1 MPGAITLLDGGMGQ
15 ELRKR
20 GLTEE
25 RLWSA
30 HTLMTRPEE
39 VRRLH
44 EEFIDAGAEII
55 TTANYS
61 TTPKRFA
68 IDGLRNRVTDVTRIA
83 AEVANEARRGRGG
96 VRIAGSLPPLLAS
109 YEPDAAGT
117 FEEMLPDYEEIVAAL
132 APGVDLFICET
143 MASATESR
151 AAATAA
157 AATGKP
163 IWVSWTLQDEKTNRL
178 RSGETIAEALRQVS
192 ALPIDAFL
200 FNCCSPETM
209 TPALPILRAATD
221 RPIGAYANAFT
232 PIPKDWRRR
241 ADRLRDLREDLD
253 AEGFA
258 SFAAPWFRSGA
269 TIVGGCCGASPGHIA
284 ALRRLI
290 EATT

>member
-1 MPGAITLLDGGMGQ
+1 MTSAVTLLDGGMGQ

-30 HTLMTRPEE
+30 HTLMTKPGE

-44 EEFIDAGAEII
+44 EEFIDAGAQII

-68 IDGLRNRVTDVTRIA
+68 LDGLRDRVGEVTRIA
-83 AEVANEARRGRGG
+83 RDVANEARRGRPG

-109 YEPDAAGT
+109 YEPDAAGG
-117 FEEMLPDYEEIVAAL
+117 FEAMLPDYEEIVEAL

-157 AATGKP
+157 AATGRP
-163 IWVSWTLQDEKTNRL
+163 VWVSWTLQDEKTNRL
-178 RSGETIAEALRQVS
+178 RSGETIEDALDMLRS
-192 ALPIDAFL
+192 LPIDAFL

-209 TPALPILRAATD
+209 TLALPVLRALTD
-221 RPIGAYANAFT
+221 RPIGAYANAFV

-241 ADRLRDLREDLD
+241 ADRLRDLRGDLD

-258 SFAAPWFRSGA
+258 AFALPWFRSGA
-269 TIVGGCCGASPGHIA
+269 TIVGGCCGASPAHIA
-284 ALRRLI
+284 ALRRTI
-290 EATT
+290 DAAG